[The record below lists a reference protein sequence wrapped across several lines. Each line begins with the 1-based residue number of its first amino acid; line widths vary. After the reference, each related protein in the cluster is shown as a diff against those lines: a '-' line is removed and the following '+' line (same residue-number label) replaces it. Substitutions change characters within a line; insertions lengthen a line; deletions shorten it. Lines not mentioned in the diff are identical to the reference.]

1 MDETQES
8 KPPQPKRKR
17 RLRVGRLF
25 VLFLVLTVLICGIY
39 SFNQYNTGAKL
50 ASGENLKTEE
60 FIGNKLSPNDRENIL
75 VIGVDSR
82 GEDKA
87 RSDTMMLVSWDK
99 KKNDVKIISFM
110 RDIYAEI
117 PGYKSYKLNTAY
129 YLGGVQLLTTTLQN
143 MFDVPIHH
151 YALIDFSSFESL
163 VDIIAPDGVPIS
175 VEKDMSEKIGV
186 SLTKGQHD
194 LSGKELLGYSRFRHD
209 SEGDF
214 GRVSRQQIVMEA
226 LKNEVLSIKNLPNIP
241 KFIGAAEG
249 YIETDYTKMDKV
261 KRVLEAITSGKVEIE
276 KLTIPL
282 EGTYSFNSY
291 AHAGSVIEINVEK
304 NKAAVSEFLK
314 EK

>member
-1 MDETQES
+1 MDEIQES
-8 KPPQPKRKR
+8 KSSKPKRR

-25 VLFLVLTVLICGIY
+25 VSILVLIIVICGIF
-39 SFNQYNTGAKL
+39 SFIQYNNGAKL
-50 ASGENLKTEE
+50 ASGEKLKTEE
-60 FIGNKLSPNDRENIL
+60 FIGDKLGSSDRENIL
-75 VIGVDSR
+75 ALGVDSR

-129 YLGGVQLLTTTLQN
+129 YLGGVQLLKTTLQD
-143 MFDVPIHH
+143 MFDIPIHH

-163 VDIIAPDGVPIS
+163 VDIIAPDGIPIS

-194 LSGKELLGYSRFRHD
+194 LSGKELLGYARFRHD

-226 LKNEVLSIKNLPNIP
+226 LKNEVISIKNLPNLP

-261 KRVLEAITSGKVEIE
+261 KRILEAITSGKVEIE

-282 EGTYSFNSY
+282 EGTYSFNNYS
-291 AHAGSVIEINVEK
+291 HAGSVIEINKEK